1 MNTKRQTIWLV
12 SMLSIMVVLSAYYLF
27 TEPAA
32 TPNKVAQNQTQQG
45 NKTKTNATEAST
57 AGNPGGLTEVK
68 VNEVKDP
75 NLDAQNVDKTTD
87 KGTVVAPDIT
97 TEQGEG
103 KTTDKTT
110 VTEKTTTDKAAK
122 DKKTEPTAAATDQ
135 QIIDELSK
143 QGATSKETIATYQQ
157 ERNQAY
163 TTQIDKL
170 QGIVLDMSKTP
181 EEAGKAQQE
190 LTALDEKE
198 QKITN
203 LEDELRKQFGDAVIK
218 QQDKDKYQVVV
229 ASDQLEVSEAV
240 SIVDLIVKELKVSQD
255 KVSVKRIAP

>member
-12 SMLSIMVVLSAYYLF
+12 SMLSIMVILSAYYLF

-32 TPNKVAQNQTQQG
+32 TPNKVAQNQSQQA
-45 NKTKTNATEAST
+45 NTAKSNATEAST
-57 AGNPGGLTEVK
+57 TGDPANVTEVK
-68 VNEVKDP
+68 VDQVTDP
-75 NLDAQNVDKTTD
+75 NLDAQNADKTTD
-87 KGTVVAPDIT
+87 KAPDKGTGVSPDIT
-97 TEQGEG
+97 TDQGKG
-103 KTTDKTT
+103 KTTDKS
-110 VTEKTTTDKAAK
+110 TTDKPAK
-122 DKKTEPTAAATDQ
+122 DKTSKATGAATDQ

-143 QGATSKETIATYQQ
+143 QDTTSKETIATYQQ
-157 ERNQAY
+157 ERHDAY
-163 TTQIDKL
+163 AEQIDKL
-170 QGIVLDMSKTP
+170 QAIALDMSKTP

-218 QQDKDKYQVVV
+218 QQDTDKYQVVV

-240 SIVDLIVKELKVSQD
+240 SIVDLIVKELNVSQD